1 MAQLRPN
8 TQLRRSLNRIG
19 EAIRQ
24 MKATVTTMNVTEAE
38 TGTARAAAGGGAG
51 AGVDFVADEVAVTV
65 TIKVNASYH
74 ALFMHKEGEHQ
85 VPLLIIYH
93 FLLSPLCRAFCVQK

>member
-1 MAQLRPN
+1 MSSPAMAQLRPN

-24 MKATVTTMNVTEAE
+24 MKATVITMNVTEAE

-51 AGVDFVADEVAVTV
+51 AGVDFVADEVAVV
-65 TIKVNASYH
+65 DEAVAEADTISLVCPY
-74 ALFMHKEGEHQ
+74 
-85 VPLLIIYH
+85 
-93 FLLSPLCRAFCVQK
+93 